1 MTVREG
7 WKARPQGILF
17 EKQGFLGERPKKL
30 KKNLKSTFHRK
41 IKNGKIIYT

>member
-17 EKQGFLGERPKKL
+17 EKQNSLGERPKKI
-30 KKNLKSTFHRK
+30 KKIAKSTFHRK